1 MKNYLPSQVIAA
13 YNPTLQAGIMSAF
26 STIIEANHAENVPK
40 IRDLAGAYD
49 ESVAVSWIQ
58 HQLLQ
63 VNEFAGVKS
72 KLSDMQLRELS
83 IQICLEYGALNLFEF
98 ILFCARL
105 RSGKYEDF
113 YGSVD
118 PMRILKSLGRFYSER
133 GVEIAKEIETK
144 EKEEKELAESEH
156 AKRCI
161 SLEDWYQSKTEEERG
176 DICGPLRTLAEN
188 AKIGPRT
195 RPP

>member
-26 STIIEANHAENVPK
+26 PTIIEANHAENVPK

-49 ESVAVSWIQ
+49 ESVAVGWIQ

-63 VNEFAGVKS
+63 VNEFSGVKS
-72 KLSDMQLRELS
+72 KLSDMQLQELS
-83 IQICLEYGALNLFEF
+83 IQICLEFGSLNLFEF

-118 PMRILKSLGRFYSER
+118 PMRILKSLETFYDER
-133 GVEIAKEIETK
+133 RSEIAKEK
-144 EKEEKELAESEH
+144 AMLEKEEQDREWENRTSNSVTFESWYLSLSEEKKEEVRNTPYFGRQAKELDA
-156 AKRCI
+156 
-161 SLEDWYQSKTEEERG
+161 LSK
-176 DICGPLRTLAEN
+176 
-188 AKIGPRT
+188 
-195 RPP
+195 PP

>member
-26 STIIEANHAENVPK
+26 STILEANHAENVPK

-49 ESVAVSWIQ
+49 DSVAVGWIQ

-63 VNEFAGVKS
+63 VNEFSGVKS

-83 IQICLEYGALNLFEF
+83 IQICLEYGSLNLFEF

-144 EKEEKELAESEH
+144 EKEEKERAEKEH
-156 AKRCI
+156 ARSCV
-161 SLEDWYQSKTEEERG
+161 SLEAWFQNMTEEERENV
-176 DICGPLRTLAEN
+176 CAPLRSLIDKSRVDYNSREA
-188 AKIGPRT
+188 
-195 RPP
+195 